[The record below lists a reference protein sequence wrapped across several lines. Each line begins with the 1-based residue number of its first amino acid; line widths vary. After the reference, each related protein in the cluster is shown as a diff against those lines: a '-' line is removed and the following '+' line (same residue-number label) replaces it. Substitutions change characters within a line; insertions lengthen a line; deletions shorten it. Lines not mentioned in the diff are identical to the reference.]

1 MDGRRTRGGKCTVCD
16 GGGGGMERKRIGKE
30 RMDRKGMGRGWEEGE
45 FKRSWMGRWIGN
57 GKRKR

>member
-1 MDGRRTRGGKCTVCD
+1 MGDGQGEGSVLYVTE
-16 GGGGGMERKRIGKE
+16 GGGGMERKRIGKE